1 MDILNI
7 TKSRIRRDLLALFF
21 SNPDRSYYLREI
33 QRMLGYSAGNIR
45 RELLKLQSGRL
56 FETNRTGNLLYY
68 SLNKNHPLFQEIK
81 SIVQK
86 TIGVEG
92 ALREA
97 LSPIKGIDTAFIYG
111 SFAKGNARM
120 ASDIDLF
127 IIGKVEERNLLRAIS
142 KTEKVLRREINYSL
156 YSRADF
162 MKKKREQDSFIKDI
176 IKGPKIFLAGGPN
189 EL

>member
-1 MDILNI
+1 
-7 TKSRIRRDLLALFF
+7 LLALFF
-21 SNPDRSYYLREI
+21 TNPDRSYYLREL

-56 FETNRTGNLLYY
+56 FETKQTGNLLYY
-68 SLNKNHPLFQEIK
+68 SLNGKHPLFHEIK

-92 ALREA
+92 AIRKA
-97 LSPIKGIDTAFIYG
+97 LSSIEGIDIAFLYG
-111 SFAKGNARM
+111 SFAKGDARI

-127 IIGKVEERNLLRAIS
+127 IIGRVDERNLVRMIS
-142 KTEKVLRREINYSL
+142 KAEKKLLREINYSL

-162 MKKKREQDSFIKDI
+162 MKKKREKDSFIRDI
-176 IKGPKIFLAGGPN
+176 LEGPKIFLVGGPN

>member
-1 MDILNI
+1 MNILNLA
-7 TKSRIRRDLLALFF
+7 KSRIRRDLLALFF
-21 SNPDRSYYLREI
+21 TNPEQSYYLREI

-56 FETNRTGNLLYY
+56 FETKQTGNLVYY
-68 SLNKNHPLFQEIK
+68 SLNNGHPLFQEIK

-92 ALREA
+92 AIRDA
-97 LSPIKGIDTAFIYG
+97 LSSIKGIDIALIYG
-111 SFAKGNARM
+111 SFAKGDARM

-127 IIGKVEERNLLRAIS
+127 IIGKVDERKLISAIS
-142 KTEKVLRREINYSL
+142 KTEKTLHREINYSL
-156 YSRADF
+156 YSRTDF
-162 MKKKREQDSFIKDI
+162 TKKKREKDAFIKDLLE
-176 IKGPKIFLAGGPN
+176 GPKIFLVGGPD